1 MKIPFQNGSPYRLE
15 PGWYLRRTVFG
26 TTHYVGPYRTKFG
39 AWIHR
44 IKRFD
49 EVRRAY
55 PTSRA

>member
-1 MKIPFQNGSPYRLE
+1 MK
-15 PGWYLRRTVFG
+15 PGWYLKRTVFG
-26 TTHYVGPYRTKFG
+26 TTHYVGPYRTRVG